1 MQKLYLERGNYQK
14 YIRVLIIIPT
24 RELAMQ
30 CYDMFLQ
37 FNTYTQIKG
46 SLVIG
51 AANLRKQEQDL
62 RMQPEIVI
70 ATPGRILD
78 LIKNS
83 QNIDL
88 DNIDVLVFDEADK
101 LLELGFEIEIAELCK
116 SINPNR

>member
-1 MQKLYLERGNYQK
+1 
-14 YIRVLIIIPT
+14 
-24 RELAMQ
+24 MQ

-46 SLVIG
+46 SLIIG

-83 QNIDL
+83 
-88 DNIDVLVFDEADK
+88 
-101 LLELGFEIEIAELCK
+101 
-116 SINPNR
+116 